1 MTREELIE
9 RITAEVMKSLSAS
22 QLSQSMPQSETKPVF
37 NESKPFINA
46 YEKAETVQAP
56 IVKTYS
62 AEVSRPSQDVKDLTQ
77 AEYKD
82 TIQLDAPENALALR
96 AMERTT
102 NARIGIGRNGE
113 RLSAKALLSLRAD
126 HAMAKD
132 AVLKA
137 VDEKL
142 LSELGL
148 PVIQSKCSDIDTHLT
163 RPDLGRQLSEEAK
176 NFLHTKCEKNPQIQ
190 IYVSDGLSSY
200 AIENNIKDV
209 LSILTDGL
217 KADGIKLGT
226 PFFVKYGRVPTMDA
240 VSEEVGAELTCVLIG
255 ERPGLAASDSM
266 SAYITYGAYV
276 GIPES
281 KRTVVSN
288 IHKNGTQPVEAGAY
302 LVELLQRILKEKKS
316 GVDLQM

>member
-9 RITAEVMKSLSAS
+9 KITAEVLKT
-22 QLSQSMPQSETKPVF
+22 LSQSGVNPAKGRDSGSFPASPSKDIEKPFAKPETKPRT
-37 NESKPFINA
+37 SP
-46 YEKAETVQAP
+46 AP
-56 IVKTYS
+56 VVKTYS
-62 AEVSRPSQDVKDLTQ
+62 GSGAEAKDLTT
-77 AEYKD
+77 AEYKE
-82 TIQLDAPENALALR
+82 TIQLDSPENPLAMR

-102 NARIGIGRNGE
+102 TARIGIGRNGE
-113 RLSAKALLSLRAD
+113 RLSARALISLRAD

-132 AVLKA
+132 AVLKS
-137 VDEKL
+137 VDEGLLGKL
-142 LSELGL
+142 NL
-148 PVIQSKCSDIDTHLT
+148 PIIQSKCTDIDMHLT
-163 RPDLGRQLSEEAK
+163 RPDLGRQLSDEAK
-176 NFLHTKCEKNPQIQ
+176 AFLQTKCEKNPQIQ
-190 IYVSDGLSSY
+190 IYVSDGLSN
-200 AIENNIKDV
+200 AAVENNIQDV
-209 LSILTDGL
+209 LSILIDGL
-217 KADGIKLGT
+217 KAAGIRIGT

-240 VSEEVGAELTCVLIG
+240 ISETVGAELTCVLLG

-316 GVDLQM
+316 GVDLKM